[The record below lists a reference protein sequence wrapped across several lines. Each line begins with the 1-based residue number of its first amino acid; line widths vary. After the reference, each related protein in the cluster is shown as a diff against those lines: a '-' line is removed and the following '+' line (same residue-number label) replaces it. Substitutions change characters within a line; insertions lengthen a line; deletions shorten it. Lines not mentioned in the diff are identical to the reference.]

1 MTFSNTGSSGASLPG
16 RYFSER
22 DISFIYGI
30 NDELMGD
37 VIQTEVTFF
46 KMCADATQ
54 TNIYGES
61 SPKAGKQYFPGVQFV
76 CLVDRADITT
86 DADDFG
92 PDRKQNVAFK
102 FMERNLQDKSF
113 FPQTGDIVH
122 FNDRFHEIDDVVQE
136 QFLGGIPDKS
146 FSIIVNCH
154 YTSLSKI
161 DLVER
166 QS

>member
-1 MTFSNTGSSGASLPG
+1 MRELPG

-22 DISFIYGI
+22 DIEFINSI
-30 NDELMGD
+30 NDELLSD
-37 VIQTEVTFF
+37 VIQTEVILF
-46 KMCADATQ
+46 KANADNTS

-61 SPKAGKQYFPGVQFV
+61 KPTVGKTYYAGIEIIA
-76 CLVDRADITT
+76 LVDKADIVT

-102 FMERNLQDKSF
+102 FMEKDLEAISF
-113 FPQTGDIVH
+113 FPQSGDLVL
-122 FNDRFHEIDDVVQE
+122 FNERYHEVDDIAQE
-136 QFLGGIPDKS
+136 QFLGGIPEKS
-146 FSIIVNCH
+146 LSIIVNCH
-154 YTSLSKI
+154 YTRLSKV

>member
-1 MTFSNTGSSGASLPG
+1 MNLPG

-22 DISFIYGI
+22 DISFINGI
-30 NDELMGD
+30 NDELLGD
-37 VIQTEVTFF
+37 VIQTEITLF
-46 KMCADATQ
+46 KMCADATK

-61 SPKAGKQYFPGVQFV
+61 SPESGKQYFPGVEV
-76 CLVDRADITT
+76 ICLVDRADITT

-102 FMERNLQDKSF
+102 FMEKDLQSRNF
-113 FPQTGDIVH
+113 FPQTGDLVH
-122 FNDRFHEIDDVVQE
+122 FNDRYHEIDDVVQE
-136 QFLGGIPDKS
+136 QFLGGQPVKS
-146 FSIIVNCH
+146 FSIIVNTH

>member
-1 MTFSNTGSSGASLPG
+1 MGLPG

-22 DISFIYGI
+22 DISFINGI
-30 NDELMGD
+30 NDELLGD
-37 VIQTEVTFF
+37 VIQTEVTLF
-46 KMCADATQ
+46 KMAADVTK

-61 SPKAGKQYFPGVQFV
+61 SPKTGKQYFPGIQLV
-76 CLVDRADITT
+76 CLVDRADMTT

-102 FMERNLQDKSF
+102 FMEKDLQKLDF
-113 FPQTGDIVH
+113 FPQTGDLVL
-122 FNDRFHEIDDVVQE
+122 FNEMYHEIDDVVQQ
-136 QFLGGIPDKS
+136 QFLGGQPIKS
-146 FSIIVNCH
+146 FSIIVNTH
-154 YTSLSKI
+154 YTSLSKV

>member
-1 MTFSNTGSSGASLPG
+1 MGLPG

-22 DISFIYGI
+22 DISFINGI
-30 NDELMGD
+30 NDELLGD
-37 VIQTEVTFF
+37 VIQTEVTLF
-46 KMCADATQ
+46 KMAADVTK

-61 SPKAGKQYFPGVQFV
+61 SPQTGKQYFPGIQLV
-76 CLVDRADITT
+76 CLVDRADMTT

-102 FMERNLQDKSF
+102 FMEKDLQKLDF
-113 FPQTGDIVH
+113 FPQTGDLVL
-122 FNDRFHEIDDVVQE
+122 FNEMYHEIDDVVQQ
-136 QFLGGIPDKS
+136 QFLGGQPIKS
-146 FSIIVNCH
+146 FSIIVNTH
-154 YTSLSKI
+154 YTSLSKV

>member
-1 MTFSNTGSSGASLPG
+1 MGLPG

-22 DISFIYGI
+22 DISFINGI
-30 NDELMGD
+30 NDELLGD
-37 VIQTEVTFF
+37 VIQTEVTVF
-46 KMCADATQ
+46 KMCAEATK

-61 SPKAGKQYFPGVQFV
+61 SPKTGKQYFPGIDVI

-102 FMERNLQDKSF
+102 FMEKDLQKINF

-122 FNDRFHEIDDVVQE
+122 FNDRYHEIDDVVQE

-146 FSIIVNCH
+146 LSIIVNTH

>member
-1 MTFSNTGSSGASLPG
+1 MNLPG

-22 DISFIYGI
+22 DISFINGI
-30 NDELMGD
+30 NDELLGD
-37 VIQTEVTFF
+37 VIQTEVLCF

-61 SPKAGKQYFPGVQFV
+61 SPKTGKQYFPPVQVV

-102 FMERNLQDKSF
+102 FMEKDLQALNF
-113 FPQTGDIVH
+113 YPQTGDLIH
-122 FNDRFHEIDDVVQE
+122 FNDRYHEVNDVVQE
-136 QFLGGIPDKS
+136 QFMGGQPIKS
-146 FSIIVNCH
+146 LSIIVNTH

>member
-1 MTFSNTGSSGASLPG
+1 MSLPG

-22 DISFIYGI
+22 DISFINGI
-30 NDELMGD
+30 NDELLGD
-37 VIQTEVTFF
+37 VIQTEVQIF
-46 KMCADATQ
+46 KICPEQ
-54 TNIYGES
+54 TVVNIYGES
-61 SPKAGKQYFPGVQFV
+61 RPSSGKMYFPAVDVV

-102 FMERNLQDKSF
+102 FIEKDLQALNL
-113 FPQTGDIVH
+113 FPQTGDLIF
-122 FNDRFHEIDDVVQE
+122 FNDRYHEVGDIVQE
-136 QFLGGIPDKS
+136 QFLGGQPDKS
-146 FSIIVNCH
+146 FSIIVNTN
-154 YTSLSKI
+154 YTSLSKV

>member
-1 MTFSNTGSSGASLPG
+1 MIYSNTGSINQSLPG
-16 RYFSER
+16 RYFSQR
-22 DISFIYGI
+22 DISFINGI
-30 NDELMGD
+30 NDELLGD
-37 VIQTEVTFF
+37 VIQTSVICF
-46 KMCADATQ
+46 KMCADSTQ

-61 SPKAGKQYFPGVQFV
+61 SPKTGKQYFPGVQFV

-102 FMERNLQDKSF
+102 FMEKDLQIVHF
-113 FPQTGDIVH
+113 FPQTGDLVQ

-136 QFLGGIPDKS
+136 QLLGGIPIKS
-146 FSIIVNCH
+146 LSVIVNTH